1 MKNSHI
7 DDTNHYFKLAF
18 DYVMNT
24 SCPIYLTGKAGTG
37 KTTFLKYVKQHCTKN
52 MIVVAPTGVAAI
64 NAGGVTMHSF
74 FQLPFGPYVADAP
87 RGFGLNENMVDK
99 NALLGKLKL
108 GGNKRTLIQELELL
122 VIDEVSMLRSDML
135 DAIDTILRMVRKRNK
150 PFGGVQVL
158 FIGDLYQLPP
168 VVKETEATIFK
179 TYYQSPF
186 FFHAKVF
193 EQTQP
198 IFIELK
204 KIYRQNEQ
212 QFIDILNNLRNNDL
226 SEQDFDILNSR
237 YNPTFTPKDHK
248 YITLT
253 SHNHKADA
261 INHQELEKLKSTVY
275 EYHGEIKGEFN
286 DKQLPTD
293 LLLKLKEGAQVMFI
307 KNDSSGLGRYY
318 NGKIAIIDKIDKNEI
333 IVRFPDSN
341 DIMTIEKETW
351 ENITYRHDDEKNN
364 IEEKVLGTYTQ
375 FPLRLAWAITIHKS
389 QGLTFTHAIIDA
401 GSSFAPGQVYVAL
414 SRCTSLEGI
423 VLQSRIL
430 PNAIHSDYRIYDFN
444 AIEQPLHQLE
454 KQLEDE
460 KRLFENEKIHS
471 LFVWKNMVDWA
482 YLLYEKTLNT
492 KLIPEAFN
500 AVAFCNA
507 QIEQAKALQ
516 SIAEKFTLEL
526 DSLFNE
532 MAFHQEKGKIKIRL
546 QKALIYFMTH
556 LYDDL
561 IMPLQ
566 QYTKQFE
573 GVARIKKY
581 ATLLEDTENLYWQK
595 IAHLQNATFDG
606 KKLVEEQIIYREK
619 TKTSPVKPKKKEK
632 GESAKESFVYFSAGK
647 TVEEIAGIRHL
658 ATSTIESHLATY
670 VLSGELDVTLFLQ
683 HNEISEVKKIYDT
696 LEYYSTTVIVQ
707 QLKNKLNH
715 SQVKMALN
723 HLLYLN
729 EIKMKPVQNL
739 GVK

>member
-168 VVKETEATIFK
+168 VVKDTEATIFK

-430 PNAIHSDYRIYDFN
+430 PNAIHSNYRI
-444 AIEQPLHQLE
+444 
-454 KQLEDE
+454 
-460 KRLFENEKIHS
+460 
-471 LFVWKNMVDWA
+471 
-482 YLLYEKTLNT
+482 
-492 KLIPEAFN
+492 
-500 AVAFCNA
+500 
-507 QIEQAKALQ
+507 
-516 SIAEKFTLEL
+516 
-526 DSLFNE
+526 
-532 MAFHQEKGKIKIRL
+532 
-546 QKALIYFMTH
+546 
-556 LYDDL
+556 
-561 IMPLQ
+561 
-566 QYTKQFE
+566 
-573 GVARIKKY
+573 
-581 ATLLEDTENLYWQK
+581 
-595 IAHLQNATFDG
+595 
-606 KKLVEEQIIYREK
+606 
-619 TKTSPVKPKKKEK
+619 
-632 GESAKESFVYFSAGK
+632 
-647 TVEEIAGIRHL
+647 
-658 ATSTIESHLATY
+658 
-670 VLSGELDVTLFLQ
+670 
-683 HNEISEVKKIYDT
+683 
-696 LEYYSTTVIVQ
+696 
-707 QLKNKLNH
+707 
-715 SQVKMALN
+715 
-723 HLLYLN
+723 
-729 EIKMKPVQNL
+729 
-739 GVK
+739 